1 LLDKIKEFTSS
12 RKIKWK
18 KHALKRLFER
28 NLSRSQI
35 FEALLN
41 CEIIEHHEL
50 QRPLPSVLVLGY
62 YGQEPLHI
70 MLAIADTDEI
80 LWIITVYKP
89 SPEEWLDDYKTRRQK

>member
-1 LLDKIKEFTSS
+1 MFDKIKYLAGR
-12 RKIKWK
+12 RKVEWK

-28 NLSRSQI
+28 NLNRGQI

-41 CEIIEHHEL
+41 CETIEHHEL

-70 MLAIADTDEI
+70 MLAIDEIDEI
-80 LWIITVYKP
+80 LWIVTVYSP
-89 SPEEWLDDYKTRRQK
+89 SLEEWMDDYKTRRQK

>member
-28 NLSRSQI
+28 NLKRGQI
-35 FEALLN
+35 FEALLR
-41 CEIIEHHEL
+41 CEIIEHHKL
-50 QRPLPSVLVLGY
+50 QRPLPSVLVFGY
-62 YGQEPLHI
+62 YGQKPLH
-70 MLAIADTDEI
+70 MVLAIDEVDEI

-89 SPEEWLDDYKTRRQK
+89 SLEEWLDDYKTRRQK